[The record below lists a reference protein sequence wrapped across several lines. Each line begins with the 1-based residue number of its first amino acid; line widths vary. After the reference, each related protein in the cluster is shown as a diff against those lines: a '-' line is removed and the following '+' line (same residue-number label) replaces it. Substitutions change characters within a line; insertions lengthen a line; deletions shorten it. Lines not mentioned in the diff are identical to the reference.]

1 MELPNSMHAMVFESA
16 GQPLAYKTLPLPV
29 RGYNQVLVKVI
40 ACGVCRTDLHII
52 DGELPYPK
60 LPLIPGHEIVGT
72 VVETGT
78 EIKTLKEGDIVGI
91 PWLSYTC
98 GHCRYCLK
106 GQENLCNEALFTGY
120 NIDGG
125 YAEYMVVDHRYCF
138 LLPPKYANAEG
149 APLLCAGLIGHRAY
163 SMTGEQAKT
172 IGIYGFGAAAHIII
186 QVATAEGKKVFAFTR
201 PGDVTTQQFALKLGA
216 QWAGDSAQPSP
227 EPLDAAIIFA
237 PAGELVP
244 KALLDTDK
252 GGIVICGGIHMSDIP
267 GFPYKNLW
275 QERVIRSVANLTR
288 KDGIDFFK
296 RIAKADIHTVTH
308 LYPLTE
314 ANNALNDLR
323 AGKLQGA
330 AVLVI

>member
-1 MELPNSMHAMVFESA
+1 MQLPDLMHAMVLESVR
-16 GQPLAYKTLPLPV
+16 QPLAYKTLPLPV
-29 RGYNQVLVKVI
+29 RRYNQVLVKVI

-52 DGELPYPK
+52 DGELSSPR

-72 VVETGT
+72 VVQTGT
-78 EIKTLKEGDIVGI
+78 EAKTLNEGVVVGI

-120 NIDGG
+120 NMDGG
-125 YAEYMVVDHRYCF
+125 YAEYIVIDHRYCI
-138 LLPPKYANAEG
+138 LLPPQYANAQG
-149 APLLCAGLIGHRAY
+149 APLLCAGLIGYRAY
-163 SMTGEQAKT
+163 SMIGEQAKY

-186 QVATAEGKKVFAFTR
+186 QVANADGKKIFAFTR
-201 PGDVTTQQFALKLGA
+201 AGDVATQQFAMKLGA
-216 QWAGDSAQPSP
+216 QWAGDSEQPSP

-267 GFPYKNLW
+267 GFPYKSLW

-288 KDGIDFFK
+288 KDGLDFYK
-296 RIAKADIHTVTH
+296 RIATVHIHTATH
-308 LYPLTE
+308 LYPLTA
-314 ANNALNDLR
+314 ANNALDDLR

-330 AVLVI
+330 AVLVM